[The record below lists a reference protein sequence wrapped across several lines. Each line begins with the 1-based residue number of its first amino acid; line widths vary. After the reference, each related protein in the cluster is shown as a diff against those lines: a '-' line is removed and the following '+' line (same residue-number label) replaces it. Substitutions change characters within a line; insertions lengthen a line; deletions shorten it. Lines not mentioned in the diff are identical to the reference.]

1 MTGDNVCALALVD
14 VDGDSQPEL
23 VVGMADFRLRVLRH
37 DGELL
42 FELSQ
47 TEVSRAKRKKKK
59 KRKRK
64 RKKKGKGRESG
75 EKYSFQKKGKKAYVV
90 GPFLCVVFLSKRP

>member
-47 TEVSRAKRKKKK
+47 TEVSRAQKG
-59 KRKRK
+59 
-64 RKKKGKGRESG
+64 KKKGKKKREKKGEGRENW
-75 EKYSFQKKGKKAYVV
+75 EKIFFPKKRKKADVV